1 MKNETLLTDGFS
13 GQNVFLYKC
22 AVLVN
27 VLENK
32 ILECLIIGS
41 SITTSVP
48 ASLFKFKII
57 FIILTIGEKRILY
70 FKSV

>member
-1 MKNETLLTDGFS
+1 M
-13 GQNVFLYKC
+13 
-22 AVLVN
+22 VN

-32 ILECLIIGS
+32 MLECLIIGS